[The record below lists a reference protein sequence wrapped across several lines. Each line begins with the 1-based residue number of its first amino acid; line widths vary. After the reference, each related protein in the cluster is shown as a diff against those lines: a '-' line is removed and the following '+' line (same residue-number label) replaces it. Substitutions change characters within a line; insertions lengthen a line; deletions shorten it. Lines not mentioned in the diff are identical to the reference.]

1 MAATHTIDFDR
12 IRAERPAGSIGDRLE
27 ALLDAALGPAVDP
40 AIRSDA
46 ARQIVY
52 RLRDA
57 LAVTASADDL
67 EPRRQE
73 LTLLLAEHVV
83 RSGGA
88 TRIDGSMQRGDFE
101 ADDWEAHLTA
111 MQILCFVDGG
121 YLSLVRPIAPPQG
134 GAAGEPA

>member
-12 IRAERPAGSIGDRLE
+12 IRAERPAGSIGSRLE
-27 ALLDAALGPAVDP
+27 ALLDAALGPAAEPTV
-40 AIRSDA
+40 RSDA

-57 LAVTASADDL
+57 LAATPSVDDL
-67 EPRRQE
+67 EERRQE

-121 YLSLVRPIAPPQG
+121 YLSLVRSVERAPG
-134 GAAGEPA
+134 SVADESA